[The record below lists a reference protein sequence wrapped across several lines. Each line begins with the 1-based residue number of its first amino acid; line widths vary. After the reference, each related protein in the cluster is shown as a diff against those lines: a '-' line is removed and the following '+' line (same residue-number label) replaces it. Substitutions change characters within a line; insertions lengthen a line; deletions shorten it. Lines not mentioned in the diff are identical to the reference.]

1 MIAQLLAKTRGHPLL
16 GALATLGTK
25 IGGSVA
31 ALAMFALASWT
42 LDASAFGELV
52 IAFNIIALA
61 AVAAV
66 LGQDTLIQRSWGE
79 YVERD
84 PALAKGAIRFGLAV
98 TGSGAIVA
106 VTVFVVWAE
115 LVEAHSTA
123 RDVAAIATF
132 LFTQTFLHFTANL
145 GRVSCGVIY
154 SEPAR
159 ELFWR
164 LPVALGLAV
173 VMATGGRATVF
184 AFFATAATAQ
194 AISIAWLGTL
204 VLRRLPQAVRTAR
217 PTYAVR
223 EWIGRSLTMAAAAM
237 AEAAHQYADVILI
250 GRLIGPDA
258 AAGYFVVLRIAAIFS
273 MLTSGIHTYSASRIA
288 RLYYLEHLDELRRLL
303 AQIAWLTT
311 AVTLALLAVVVFEGP
326 LLLGIFGARYRDL
339 GFELTMMSLI
349 TGFVTLSGPG
359 PMLMLLTGADLPY
372 LKLVATAL
380 VIRVGAL
387 FLFAPIFGL
396 DGAIFAVALALAP
409 FSFAVAFHCIRRI
422 GVDPTALAVLRRHE
436 TTMLAGGRS

>member
-1 MIAQLLAKTRGHPLL
+1 MIARLLGRTRGHPLL
-16 GALATLGTK
+16 GALSTLGTK

-52 IAFNIIALA
+52 IAFNIVALA
-61 AVAAV
+61 AVVAV

-84 PALAKGAIRFGLAV
+84 PALASGAIRFGLAV
-98 TGSGAIVA
+98 TGSGALAA
-106 VTVFVVWAE
+106 VTLFALWAAF
-115 LVEAHSTA
+115 VEADA
-123 RDVAAIATF
+123 AVRDVAAIAAF

-164 LPVALGLAV
+164 APVALGLAAV
-173 VMATGGRATVF
+173 LATGGRATVF
-184 AFFATAATAQ
+184 AFFATAAAAQ
-194 AISIAWLGTL
+194 ALSIVWLGTL
-204 VLRRLPQAVRTAR
+204 VLRRLPSAVRQAR
-217 PTYAVR
+217 PTFAVR
-223 EWIGRSLTMAAAAM
+223 EWVGRSLTMAAAAM

-250 GRLIGPDA
+250 GGLIGPDA

-273 MLTSGIHTYSASRIA
+273 MLTAGIHTYSASRIA
-288 RLYYLEHLDELRRLL
+288 KLYYLEQIDELRRLL

-311 AVTLALLAVVVFEGP
+311 AITLALLAVVVVEGP
-326 LLLGIFGARYRDL
+326 LLLGIFGAGYRGL
-339 GFELTMMSLI
+339 GVELTMMSLI
-349 TGFVTLSGPG
+349 NGFVTLSGPG

-372 LKLVATAL
+372 LMLVATAL
-380 VIRVGAL
+380 AIRIGAL
-387 FLFAPIFGL
+387 FLFAPTFGL

-409 FSFAVAFHCIRRI
+409 FSLAVALYSIRRI
-422 GVDPTALAVLRRHE
+422 GVDPTALAALGRRGRN
-436 TTMLAGGRS
+436 AASGGGA